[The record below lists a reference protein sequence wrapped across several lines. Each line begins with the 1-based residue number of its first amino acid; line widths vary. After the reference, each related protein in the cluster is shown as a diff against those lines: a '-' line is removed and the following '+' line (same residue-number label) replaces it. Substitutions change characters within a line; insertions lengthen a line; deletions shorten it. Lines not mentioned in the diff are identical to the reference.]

1 MPNMKSTPLIAQI
14 LRLQCATAIRLSQI
28 ACLGFLGFLASLGFI
43 HGWERMF
50 GFSGF
55 FGFFGFIGIAVLVE
69 AISRR
74 RQRNLH

>member
-1 MPNMKSTPLIAQI
+1 MKSTPRMAQ
-14 LRLQCATAIRLSQI
+14 LFGLKCAAAIRLSQI
-28 ACLGFLGFLASLGFI
+28 TCLGFLGFLASLGFI
-43 HGWERMF
+43 PGWERMF

-74 RQRNLH
+74 RQRNSH